1 MRGIGIPQVV
11 RFLETVLTVFSK
23 FSRAKINIFEILL
36 GLDFLEIERVI
47 ILIHGMMRMEE
58 KI

>member
-11 RFLETVLTVFSK
+11 QFFETVLTVFSK
-23 FSRAKINIFEILL
+23 FSRSKINIFEILL

>member
-11 RFLETVLTVFSK
+11 RFFETVLIVFSK

-36 GLDFLEIERVI
+36 GLDFLEIEHVI
-47 ILIHGMMRMEE
+47 ISIHGMMRMEE
-58 KI
+58 NI